1 MVIIHMKRI
10 IIHFRGV
17 KYRITSRIIIC
28 FIGCANKLYFSGPAR
43 VLLHT
48 CVSTI
53 DATHPCMCHVQ
64 AHEKIDFMNS
74 IIPFLSIY
82 EIFYHQ
88 LNVSLTRSMND
99 NWQLFSRFYRGI
111 RKFKLRIIIFVDPAY
126 VNHQNDYY
134 YYYKIFIS
142 FIIYNYKYIK

>member
-82 EIFYHQ
+82 EYLLPSIKCIAHSMIIDNCFQ
-88 LNVSLTRSMND
+88 DFIEEFVNLNCVLLYLS
-99 NWQLFSRFYRGI
+99 I
-111 RKFKLRIIIFVDPAY
+111 LRTLIIKMIII
-126 VNHQNDYY
+126 
-134 YYYKIFIS
+134 
-142 FIIYNYKYIK
+142 IITKYLFRLLFTITNI